1 MAHDSK
7 TSSISPVTKAAPKK
21 SFQSIGDLF
30 TQYQPTEDKGY
41 ISREFQDFGYR
52 LAAELGDLR
61 HKSLYIK
68 LAKEVDRAVLE
79 QARRFVIDADN
90 AKSKA
95 RLFMWKVK
103 QLKGDTSKN
112 SPKSRTNSTQQLD
125 EHQTKGPKLH

>member
-1 MAHDSK
+1 MVQDSK
-7 TSSISPVTKAAPKK
+7 KSAKK

-41 ISREFQDFGYR
+41 ISREFQEFGYR
-52 LAAELGDLR
+52 LAAELGDLH

-103 QLKGDTSKN
+103 QLRGDLKPKKKKTTTSSKVV
-112 SPKSRTNSTQQLD
+112 K
-125 EHQTKGPKLH
+125 